1 MKKFLFV
8 LLAFSISVCFAT
20 STVGKSHSP
29 PDISKITYVKN
40 FESINTPAPVQVE
53 TAFQYVALEPANS
66 DSVTILV
73 HVPTFTAT
81 IPKVSYEHQ
90 RYSSNSWQKD
100 KSYRKNIKHLI
111 PYSKRFSCN
120 NTFYNFI

>member
-1 MKKFLFV
+1 MKRILFL
-8 LLAFSISVCFAT
+8 LLAFSMITCYAKP
-20 STVGKSHSP
+20 TVEKDHSP
-29 PDISKITYVKN
+29 PGISKITYVKN

-53 TAFQYVALEPANS
+53 TAFQYVALKPANS

-111 PYSKRFSCN
+111 AYSKR
-120 NTFYNFI
+120 YNWKSTTLFNI